1 MQEEYFCAEIKP
13 SEWPAN
19 KEKMVGG
26 RGTRERKRS
35 GKEGKR
41 KMKFN
46 IFLKNKSFKILS

>member
-26 RGTRERKRS
+26 RGTRERE
-35 GKEGKR
+35 KEAERGQSER
-41 KMKFN
+41 
-46 IFLKNKSFKILS
+46 

>member
-26 RGTRERKRS
+26 RGTR
-35 GKEGKR
+35 GKKKR
-41 KMKFN
+41 KGGKA
-46 IFLKNKSFKILS
+46 KNEVQYFFKK